1 MKKDSDSYITFKCQR
16 RKKMTKQNVTNQLIE
31 LFKNELNEELGNLND
46 AELQTVSENTTEIG
60 YGSVSDKVISLV
72 NELKS

>member
-1 MKKDSDSYITFKCQR
+1 
-16 RKKMTKQNVTNQLIE
+16 MTKQNVTNQLIE

>member
-1 MKKDSDSYITFKCQR
+1 MSKE
-16 RKKMTKQNVTNQLIE
+16 KKMTKQNVTNQLIE

>member
-1 MKKDSDSYITFKCQR
+1 MSKEQ
-16 RKKMTKQNVTNQLIE
+16 KMTKQNVTNQLIE

>member
-1 MKKDSDSYITFKCQR
+1 MSKEKKL
-16 RKKMTKQNVTNQLIE
+16 TKQNVTNQLIE

>member
-1 MKKDSDSYITFKCQR
+1 
-16 RKKMTKQNVTNQLIE
+16 MTKQDVTNQLVE
-31 LFKNELNEELGNLND
+31 LFKNELNEELGYLND